1 MADCFAPTVTLPKSS
16 LVGVRLSCPAADIPV
31 PDNER
36 LVTESDAV
44 LVMET
49 VALKVP
55 AAFGV
60 KPTVIGVLCP
70 TARLI
75 GRVGAVREKYFV
87 ESATLLIVTEA
98 VPEFVA
104 VAVRVLLLPAVTLP
118 KFKAAFEMVS
128 APLWCC

>member
-104 VAVRVLLLPAVTLP
+104 VAVRV
-118 KFKAAFEMVS
+118 
-128 APLWCC
+128 